1 MMHEQNQIYQYIKD
15 GKFEDALKALFENI
29 EENPNAVENYINAG
43 IVLSDAGEIEKAE
56 RFFQK
61 AITLDPV
68 QLKGVGLHLLQI
80 QFEHLMEQHLKIDE
94 ITMYLP

>member
-43 IVLSDAGEIEKAE
+43 IVLSGCRRNRKAE

-61 AITLDPV
+61 R
-68 QLKGVGLHLLQI
+68 LLLI
-80 QFEHLMEQHLKIDE
+80 RLMELYI
-94 ITMYLP
+94 II

>member
-43 IVLSDAGEIEKAE
+43 IVLSDAGEIEKPSVSSKK
-56 RFFQK
+56 R
-61 AITLDPV
+61 
-68 QLKGVGLHLLQI
+68 LLLI
-80 QFEHLMEQHLKIDE
+80 RLMELYI
-94 ITMYLP
+94 II